1 MVTNIRRADVPENK
15 GRVALELK
23 GEEKDNEE
31 GIARVT
37 SKGEVIKGELVKT
50 EYAIRVLEGER

>member
-1 MVTNIRRADVPENK
+1 VVTNIRRADVPENK

-37 SKGEVIKGELVKT
+37 SKGETSRVMELFPKN
-50 EYAIRVLEGER
+50 YR